1 MDRGPLR
8 KRVKVKVLNEGDPS
22 ASLGIS
28 PGGSDAA
35 RTAQLSAE
43 NSNGCAVSAG
53 MAARFS
59 GFFTQDGVLY
69 FALPA
74 HVEDNNQAGNLHV
87 PAAPISGR
95 DARPAADAH
104 FGRIRQ

>member
-8 KRVKVKVLNEGDPS
+8 KRVKVMHG
-22 ASLGIS
+22 SLPKQACG
-28 PGGSDAA
+28 PAA
-35 RTAQLSAE
+35 RFQVSAE

-59 GFFTQDGVLY
+59 GFLTQDGVLY

-87 PAAPISGR
+87 PAAPISGG
-95 DARPAADAH
+95 DARPAADAQ